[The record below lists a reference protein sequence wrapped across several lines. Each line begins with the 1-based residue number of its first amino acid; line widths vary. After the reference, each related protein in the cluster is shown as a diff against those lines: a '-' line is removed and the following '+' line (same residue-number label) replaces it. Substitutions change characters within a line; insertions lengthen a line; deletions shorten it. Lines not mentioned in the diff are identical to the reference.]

1 MEVTQAGHR
10 MNERP
15 PLSHVGR
22 EPRAP
27 GDVVFGY
34 AAPVKAGPLRHQADM
49 GKADEWKRL
58 KRGVPSFVAL
68 LVRDVHHL
76 RVGNSAVDVSTGK
89 ESVELCRHWNGA
101 QK

>member
-1 MEVTQAGHR
+1 MEVTQTGHR

-22 EPRAP
+22 KPWPP
-27 GDVVFGY
+27 GNVVLGFAG
-34 AAPVKAGPLRHQADM
+34 PVKAGPFRYQADVR
-49 GKADEWKRL
+49 KADEWKGF
-58 KRGVPSFVAL
+58 KRGVPSFIAL
-68 LVRDVHHL
+68 LVRDVRQL